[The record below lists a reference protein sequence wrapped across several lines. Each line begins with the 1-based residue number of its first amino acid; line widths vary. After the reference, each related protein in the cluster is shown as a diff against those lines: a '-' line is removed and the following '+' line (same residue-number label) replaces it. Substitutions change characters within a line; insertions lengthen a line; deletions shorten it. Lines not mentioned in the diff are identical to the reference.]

1 MLAPSCLTSPAKGF
15 LCLVVVRSGGAAIYT
30 RAPGVQCP
38 NGAETNLPVPL
49 LWYRLRD
56 SNKDFFLAMMH
67 TILIGLCKAGSSTL
81 AHEAFAT
88 QNGCREGIYDGYWSI
103 WYVRRIGSGEG
114 VRLSGVASC
123 FDEHVLQDEGCCG
136 EEHVLQDAD

>member
-1 MLAPSCLTSPAKGF
+1 
-15 LCLVVVRSGGAAIYT
+15 
-30 RAPGVQCP
+30 
-38 NGAETNLPVPL
+38 
-49 LWYRLRD
+49 
-56 SNKDFFLAMMH
+56 MMH

-88 QNGCREGIYDGYWSI
+88 QNGCSEGIYDGYWSI

-114 VRLSGVASC
+114 VRLSGVVSC